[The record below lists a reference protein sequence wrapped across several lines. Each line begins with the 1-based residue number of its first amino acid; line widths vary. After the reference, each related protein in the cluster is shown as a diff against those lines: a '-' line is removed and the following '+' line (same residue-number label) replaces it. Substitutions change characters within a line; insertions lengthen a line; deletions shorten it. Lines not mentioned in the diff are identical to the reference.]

1 MKKILEIQNLT
12 YKYEEDSDKLNLSG
26 VSFDVN
32 EGEWISII
40 GRNGSGKSTTA
51 RLIDG
56 LMPAL
61 SGTIKVDG
69 EVLTEANVWD
79 IRRKIGMVFQNPD
92 NQFVGATVEDD
103 IAFGME
109 NQQIE
114 RDEMIKRVDDVL
126 ELVNMSDFKNREPAS
141 LSGGQKQRVAIA
153 GVIALRPKIIIL
165 DEATSM
171 LDPNGRN
178 KLMNVVREI
187 KDEYGL
193 TVLSITHDLDEAVNS
208 DRIVVMK
215 DGEVVRI
222 ATPDEI
228 FESENDMV
236 SIGLDVPFTSNLM
249 IDLRAKGLDIPEK
262 YMDEEGLADYLWQS
276 YLKK

>member
-1 MKKILEIQNLT
+1 MKKILEIKNLT

-69 EVLTEANVWD
+69 DILTEDNVWD

-126 ELVNMSDFKNREPAS
+126 KLVNMSDFKNREPAS

-215 DGEVVRI
+215 DGEVIRI

-249 IDLRAKGLDIPEK
+249 IDLRAKGFDIPEK

>member
-126 ELVNMSDFKNREPAS
+126 ELVNMSDFKDREPAS

-193 TVLSITHDLDEAVNS
+193 IVLSITHDLDEAVHS

-222 ATPDEI
+222 ATPAEI

-249 IDLRAKGLDIPEK
+249 IDLRAKGFDIPEK

>member
-126 ELVNMSDFKNREPAS
+126 ELVNMSDFKDREPAS

-249 IDLRAKGLDIPEK
+249 IDLRAKGFDIPEK

>member
-126 ELVNMSDFKNREPAS
+126 ELVNMSDFKDREPAS

-193 TVLSITHDLDEAVNS
+193 TVLSITHDFDEAVNS

-249 IDLRAKGLDIPEK
+249 IDLRAKGFDIPEK

>member
-79 IRRKIGMVFQNPD
+79 LRRKIGMVFQNPD

-126 ELVNMSDFKNREPAS
+126 ELVNMSDFKDREPAS

-249 IDLRAKGLDIPEK
+249 IDLRAKGFDIPEK

>member
-61 SGTIKVDG
+61 SGTIIVDG
-69 EVLTEANVWD
+69 DILTEDNVWD

-126 ELVNMSDFKNREPAS
+126 ELVNMSDFKDREPAS

-249 IDLRAKGLDIPEK
+249 IDLRAKGFDIPEK